1 MIDGTSRGGQKKRA
15 RARLFADTGECE
27 VRWEGGAKGSAK
39 SRNDYPLLRITALQ
53 ISRALVLPLVPL
65 YDSSEYVELAS
76 FRIIFILSLNFS
88 HDRIIHPNRKRGEIK
103 MREGKIV
110 GAIKVLYDSSRKPT
124 NFHLPK
130 ARTEEKEASFVSL
143 LLSFFSP
150 LSLASFEK

>member
-1 MIDGTSRGGQKKRA
+1 
-15 RARLFADTGECE
+15 
-27 VRWEGGAKGSAK
+27 
-39 SRNDYPLLRITALQ
+39 
-53 ISRALVLPLVPL
+53 
-65 YDSSEYVELAS
+65 
-76 FRIIFILSLNFS
+76 
-88 HDRIIHPNRKRGEIK
+88 

-143 LLSFFSP
+143 LSFFSP